1 MAWGFGSKV
10 VRKEKKGECGVSQ
23 DLHPKDEGQEG
34 YKVGPRMETHVPD
47 YSSPHTCINFHLTPG
62 FLSARKWRSIPLGP
76 QFTLIPKYST

>member
-10 VRKEKKGECGVSQ
+10 VRKEKRESVGYPRTSILRMKGKG
-23 DLHPKDEGQEG
+23 G
-34 YKVGPRMETHVPD
+34 YKEGPRKETNVPD